1 MLRVCCCR
9 WRENRLRLLVDT
21 PRQVRLRLRLRRDK
35 LLGEDLLEVEPL
47 VWRSGSFFREAQ
59 YPLLCQHQSFFSVR
73 RIHNMKRGASL
84 IIFLQN
90 PGVCDTRVRA

>member
-9 WRENRLRLLVDT
+9 WLENRLRLLVDT

-35 LLGEDLLEVEPL
+35 LQGEDLLEVEPL

-73 RIHNMKRGASL
+73 RIHNMKRGVKIDYLLAESGSL
-84 IIFLQN
+84 
-90 PGVCDTRVRA
+90 